1 MAENLL
7 TLISDGR
14 LPEGTVLHHVGRG
27 KTSASR
33 GVTATVVRG
42 GIRLRGEVYSTPSA
56 AAKAVTGLPV
66 DGWAFWKL
74 PTGERLDSLRTTRYQ
89 SLSSTHHRTD

>member
-14 LPEGTVLHHVGRG
+14 LPQGTVLHHVGRG
-27 KTSASR
+27 IAPNSR
-33 GVTATVVRG
+33 DVTATVVRG
-42 GIRLRGEVYSTPSA
+42 GIELRGKVYPTPSGA
-56 AAKAVTGLPV
+56 ARAVTGSPV

-74 PTGERLDSLRTTRYQ
+74 PTGERLDSLRTTRYN
-89 SLSSTHHRTD
+89 SLSSTYRRTV